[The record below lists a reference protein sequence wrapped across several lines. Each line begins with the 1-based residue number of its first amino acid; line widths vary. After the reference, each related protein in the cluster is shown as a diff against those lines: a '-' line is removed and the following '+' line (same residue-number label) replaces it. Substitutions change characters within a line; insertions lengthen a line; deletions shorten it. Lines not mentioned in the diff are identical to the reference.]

1 MVYSTKTIV
10 PIISPSP
17 EIKPGI
23 SIFRMIAFRIIAFRY
38 GRAFV
43 ALSCQSQTTIPSLE
57 KLSHIG
63 RVHQRNIASWPVVNR
78 VLKFPLFL

>member
-43 ALSCQSQTTIPSLE
+43 ALSCQSPDNNSEFGKTVPHRESTST
-57 KLSHIG
+57 KYC
-63 RVHQRNIASWPVVNR
+63 
-78 VLKFPLFL
+78 FLARSQ